1 MTLNNIIN
9 KLSPSIIKLNEIRTM
24 PKKPITAP
32 TIKSSIITKIT
43 PMPNKITDIKLTSP
57 LMRNPKNN
65 SNKHNAATTP
75 IKLILG
81 EYN

>member
-1 MTLNNIIN
+1 MRLELCQKAYYCTYNKELYNN
-9 KLSPSIIKLNEIRTM
+9 
-24 PKKPITAP
+24 
-32 TIKSSIITKIT
+32 KIT